1 MSPASPPTMR
11 SRHFKNLLHR
21 LAREHGSNPLL
32 CWQEGAFTV
41 AVAAIFNRYRFELQ
55 LPTTH
60 KTNAKYWWRDTVQ
73 TGVRQHSVADG
84 SGDLTVTRPFVRYFE
99 IKTRPDLG
107 AKAQA
112 AFKGIADDL
121 DRVSKSTDGA
131 FLFAFD
137 EKIYAS
143 FDSSVVRKRSQDGQ
157 DCNNF
162 FPPAKDMTVGQI
174 QASTPIWRGVKM
186 QVWATKCVV
195 TGGTHRVFVAGQPL
209 QRPHTSTSG

>member
-1 MSPASPPTMR
+1 MTPAARPPTMR
-11 SRHFKNLLHR
+11 SRHFSNLLLR
-21 LAREHGSNPLL
+21 LAREHGNNPLL

-73 TGVRQHSVADG
+73 TRVRQHSVPDG
-84 SGDLTVTRPFVRYFE
+84 SGDLTVTKPFVGYLE

-107 AKAQA
+107 SKAQA
-112 AFKGIADDL
+112 AFKGITDDL
-121 DRVSKSTDGA
+121 DRIANSTDGA

-143 FDSSVVRKRSQDGQ
+143 FDNSVSRKRKPEGV
-157 DCNNF
+157 DCNAF
-162 FPPAKDMTVGQI
+162 FPSAKGMTVGQVH
-174 QASTPIWRGVKM
+174 ASTIPWRGVPM
-186 QVWATKCVV
+186 RVWCTKGLV
-195 TGGTHRVFVAGQPL
+195 TGGTYRVFVAGKCL
-209 QRPHTSTSG
+209 

>member
-1 MSPASPPTMR
+1 MPLAPKRTMR
-11 SRHFKNLLHR
+11 SRHAKNLLLR

-41 AVAAIFNRYRFELQ
+41 AVAAIFIRYGFELQ
-55 LPTTH
+55 LPTTQ
-60 KTNAKYWWRDTVQ
+60 KTTAKYWRRNSVQ
-73 TGVRQHSVADG
+73 TKPRQHSVTDG
-84 SGDLTVTRPFVRYFE
+84 SGDLTVTWPFVGYFE

-107 AKAQA
+107 SKAQS
-112 AFKGIADDL
+112 AFKGIAEDL

-143 FDSSVVRKRSQDGQ
+143 FDKSLSRKRSQDGQ
-157 DCNNF
+157 DCNDF
-162 FPPAKDMTVGQI
+162 FPPAVGMTVGQVDD
-174 QASTPIWRGVKM
+174 TTRTWRGVKM

-195 TGGTHRVFVAGQPL
+195 TGGTHRVFVAGKPL
-209 QRPHTSTSG
+209 